1 MLLTHHRKFSD
12 GPAYNEECVC
22 EINQIGMDCIEVTA
36 HELKANQMA
45 LNHPRKSAPYK
56 EKTIEAMLDSFK
68 TNFNLKP
75 YISPIA

>member
-1 MLLTHHRKFSD
+1 MLLTHRRKFSD

-45 LNHPRKSAPYK
+45 LNHPRKSALYK
-56 EKTIEAMLDSFK
+56 GKTIEAMLNCLHSK
-68 TNFNLKP
+68 LVS
-75 YISPIA
+75 I

>member
-22 EINQIGMDCIEVTA
+22 EINQIGMDYIEVTA

-56 EKTIEAMLDSFK
+56 GKTIEAMLNCLHSK
-68 TNFNLKP
+68 LVS
-75 YISPIA
+75 I

>member
-12 GPAYNEECVC
+12 GSAYNEECVC

-45 LNHPRKSAPYK
+45 LNHPRKSVPYK
-56 EKTIEAMLDSFK
+56 GKTIEAMLNCLHSK
-68 TNFNLKP
+68 LVS
-75 YISPIA
+75 I

>member
-1 MLLTHHRKFSD
+1 MLLTHRRKFSD

-22 EINQIGMDCIEVTA
+22 EINQTGMDYIEVTA

-56 EKTIEAMLDSFK
+56 GKTIEAMLNCLHSK
-68 TNFNLKP
+68 LVS
-75 YISPIA
+75 I